1 MYLALHGVC
10 VDLAHVLATVLLL
23 HTAHVKVPGAV
34 VRVRH
39 RHPGVVRDHVVVD
52 GLYRLGVRLHPPHLS
67 TNNLLY
73 NFPPIVI
80 DTKSYE
86 IVMVLM
92 ILSNYG

>member
-23 HTAHVKVPGAV
+23 YTAHVQVPGAV

-67 TNNLLY
+67 ANNLLY
-73 NFPPIVI
+73 NLPLIVT
-80 DTKSYE
+80 DNKNYE
-86 IVMVLM
+86 IVMF
-92 ILSNYG
+92 